1 VTVAPAWGNDGSA
14 GSIRVV
20 QLAGVSVKREF
31 GTGGGPPRHASAEVP
46 SGPAVVEVLSE
57 LEQPVTAHRVR
68 IYRRDRAEM

>member
-1 VTVAPAWGNDGSA
+1 LELALKIAKP
-14 GSIRVV
+14 VV
-20 QLAGVSVKREF
+20 SVSVKKES
-31 GTGGGPPRHASAEVP
+31 GSGAGPPWHASAEVP